1 MKSAFSLL
9 TPIESEEIPLVFDS
23 PHSGIHCPDDFNAQ
37 VPLEFIKSGWDAF
50 IDDIWQPITEKGGYL
65 LHANFSRMYI
75 DPNRAP
81 DDIDPAL
88 LDKSWERCKPT
99 KYSDRGMGLIRRY
112 ALPEKAMYDRKLT
125 REEVTHRIDH
135 YYSPYHTQLQT
146 LLDDLYTRH
155 QGVWHVD
162 CHSMKSVGNGMNID
176 AGIARP
182 DIILGDKDGQSAEP
196 EFVNVIAQA
205 FTHKG
210 YKVVKNTPYKGGYLV
225 SNYGN
230 VAANRHSVQIEV
242 NRALYM
248 NEKKFEKNENYE
260 QFKRDTSFVAQQ
272 LAAYVSAQVG
282 K

>member
-1 MKSAFSLL
+1 
-9 TPIESEEIPLVFDS
+9 
-23 PHSGIHCPDDFNAQ
+23 
-37 VPLEFIKSGWDAF
+37 
-50 IDDIWQPITEKGGYL
+50 
-65 LHANFSRMYI
+65 
-75 DPNRAP
+75 
-81 DDIDPAL
+81 
-88 LDKSWERCKPT
+88 
-99 KYSDRGMGLIRRY
+99 
-112 ALPEKAMYDRKLT
+112 
-125 REEVTHRIDH
+125 
-135 YYSPYHTQLQT
+135 
-146 LLDDLYTRH
+146 
-155 QGVWHVD
+155 
-162 CHSMKSVGNGMNID
+162 MKSVGNGMNID

-182 DIILGDKDGQSAEP
+182 DIILGDKDGQSADP

-272 LAAYVSAQVG
+272 LATYVSAQVG